1 MDRIHQK
8 RKRESKTLKICKKTK
23 TKALWGRLM
32 TIKKYNKLVR
42 DKIPEI
48 IYNTGSKPKVYI
60 ANEIEYSEHLK
71 KKLQEE
77 VQEFLEDP
85 CVQELADIQ
94 EVILSIATM
103 NGWDELLERER
114 VAKNI
119 NRGGFAKRF
128 ILVEVDDDQ

>member
-1 MDRIHQK
+1 
-8 RKRESKTLKICKKTK
+8 
-23 TKALWGRLM
+23 M
-32 TIKKYNKLVR
+32 TIKKYDKLVR

-48 IYNTGSKPKVYI
+48 IFNTGSRPKVYI
-60 ANEIEYSEHLK
+60 ANEIEYSQHLK

-77 VQEFLEDP
+77 VGEFLEDP

-94 EVILSIATM
+94 EVILSIATV

-128 ILVEVDDDQ
+128 ILVEVDDGK